1 MPLPGRP
8 RRIRSPV
15 LSTWSTGVKGCR
27 EIDACGGQQG
37 EGEGEVCV
45 EVSAMGALHQ
55 AMCTC
60 TKESAAHP
68 TTIVD
73 VLLDLRACVI
83 SDFACALPLKIH
95 HCRPSRH
102 LESRAIGR
110 DPTRTTI
117 AHRPSARQTA
127 SDHHWKR
134 PVLENRSDPAS

>member
-8 RRIRSPV
+8 RWIQSPV

-45 EVSAMGALHQ
+45 EVSAVGALHQ

-60 TKESAAHP
+60 TKESTAHP

-73 VLLDLRACVI
+73 VLPVMMCYVT
-83 SDFACALPLKIH
+83 SDFYYALPLKLH
-95 HCRPSRH
+95 H
-102 LESRAIGR
+102 L
-110 DPTRTTI
+110 
-117 AHRPSARQTA
+117 
-127 SDHHWKR
+127 
-134 PVLENRSDPAS
+134 L

>member
-8 RRIRSPV
+8 RWIQSPV

-45 EVSAMGALHQ
+45 EVSAVG
-55 AMCTC
+55 TC
-60 TKESAAHP
+60 QVYETVCEAKAANHS
-68 TTIVD
+68 TSIVD
-73 VLLDLRACVI
+73 VLPVNFRPLV
-83 SDFACALPLKIH
+83 SDFRPLLPLKLH
-95 HCRPSRH
+95 HCRSSRH

>member
-8 RRIRSPV
+8 RRIQSPV

-45 EVSAMGALHQ
+45 EVSAVGALDQ
-55 AMCTC
+55 AMCTW
-60 TKESAAHP
+60 TKEIAALS
-68 TTIVD
+68 TTTLD
-73 VLLDLRACVI
+73 VLPVMMSSLI
-83 SDFACALPLKIH
+83 SDFSSALPLKVH

-110 DPTRTTI
+110 DPTTTTI

-134 PVLENRSDPAS
+134 PVLEIRSDPAS